1 MIIRRAK
8 QADIDKNLYIEGNNE
23 IYKFAKD
30 NYCKRVEF
38 NCWNFNSD
46 ALEFYN
52 KLGFIEQR
60 IVFEK
65 ENKK

>member
-8 QADIDKNLYIEGNNE
+8 QADIDKNLYIEGNDE
-23 IYKFAKD
+23 IHKFAKD
-30 NYCKRVEF
+30 NDCKRVKF

-65 ENKK
+65 EDKK

>member
-23 IYKFAKD
+23 IHKFAKD
-30 NYCKRVEF
+30 NDCKRVELG
-38 NCWNFNSD
+38 CWSFNSN

-52 KLGFIEQR
+52 KLGFIDQR

-65 ENKK
+65 

>member
-8 QADIDKNLYIEGNNE
+8 QADIDKNLYIEGNDE
-23 IYKFAKD
+23 IHKFAKD
-30 NYCKRVEF
+30 NDCKRVEF

-52 KLGFIEQR
+52 KLGFIEQI

-65 ENKK
+65 EDKK

>member
-8 QADIDKNLYIEGNNE
+8 QADIDKNLYIEDNNE
-23 IYKFAKD
+23 IHKFVKD
-30 NYCKRVEF
+30 NDCKRVEF

-65 ENKK
+65 EIK

>member
-1 MIIRRAK
+1 VIIRRAK
-8 QADIDKNLYIEGNNE
+8 QADIDKNLYIEGNDE
-23 IYKFAKD
+23 IHKFAKD
-30 NYCKRVEF
+30 NDCKRVEF
-38 NCWNFNSD
+38 NCLNFNSD

-65 ENKK
+65 EDKK